1 MFTGLI
7 EGTGEVKK
15 MSVGGDGALLAIRA
29 GFLESQCLPGDSISI
44 NGVCLT
50 LVDAN
55 GPVHTFDVSLETLSS
70 SNLGELQQGSRVNLE
85 RALKLSERLGGHLV
99 TGHVDGIGHIVRR
112 EPAGTSVMYTVQ
124 TQKELMPFI
133 VRKGSIALDG
143 ISLTVNEVKGDMFTV
158 NIIPHSFEKTTLNDR
173 KVGSTVNIETDLIGK
188 YVARLLSFPPSDEK
202 PAQKND
208 LDLELLRE
216 HGFV

>member
-7 EGTGEVKK
+7 EGTGEVERI
-15 MSVGGDGALLAIRA
+15 STGGDGARLAIRA
-29 GFLESQCLPGDSISI
+29 GFLESQCRLGDSISI

-55 GPVHTFDVSLETLSS
+55 GPVHAFDVSLETLSS

-85 RALKLSERLGGHLV
+85 QALKLSERLGGHLV
-99 TGHVDGIGHIVRR
+99 TGHVDGIGHISRR

-143 ISLTVNEVKGDMFTV
+143 ISLTVNEVKGDSFTV
-158 NIIPHSFEKTTLNDR
+158 NIIPHSFERTTLNDR
-173 KVGSTVNIETDLIGK
+173 KVGDTVNIETDLIGK
-188 YVARLLSFPPSDEK
+188 YVARLLSFLPSDER

-216 HGFV
+216 HGFA